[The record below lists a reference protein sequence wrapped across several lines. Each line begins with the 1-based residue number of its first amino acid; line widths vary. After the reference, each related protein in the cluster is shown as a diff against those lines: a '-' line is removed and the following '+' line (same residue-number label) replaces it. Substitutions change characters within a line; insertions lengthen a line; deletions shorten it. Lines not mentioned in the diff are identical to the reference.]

1 MAEPETSK
9 SRDRPPV
16 PKPSEITALLND
28 AETSREAMDEVFRAV
43 YSELKRLAQSVLGG
57 SGSNTLNATALV
69 HEAYAK
75 LISGS
80 ELNINGR
87 QHFYA
92 LCGRTMRYIVID
104 HARSRLSAK
113 RGGGHYQVT
122 WNEDRLVDLSR
133 PESLLALDA
142 ALTALEKLDPR
153 LVELLHYRVFAG
165 MSLPE
170 IAPLFGVG
178 VRQLQRDWK
187 RAQIWITEVL
197 DEGIEE

>member
-1 MAEPETSK
+1 MADSEGIESDGE
-9 SRDRPPV
+9 SSV
-16 PKPSEITALLND
+16 PNPSEITSLLND
-28 AETSREAMDEVFRAV
+28 AETSREAMDEVFQAV

-57 SGSNTLNATALV
+57 SGNNTLNATALV

-113 RGGGHYQVT
+113 RGGGQHQVT
-122 WNEDRLVDLSR
+122 WNEDRLVDLDR

-142 ALTALEKLDPR
+142 ALTSLEKLDPR
-153 LVELLHYRVFAG
+153 MVELLHYRVFAG
-165 MSLPE
+165 MSLEE

-178 VRQLQRDWK
+178 VRQLQRDWR

-197 DEGIEE
+197 NEGIED